1 MISPSLSWSLVGSSA
16 LDFLRADTRFF
27 VDGSESLIALRASI
41 VVLAPGP
48 GVRGLI
54 WTGGSDLG
62 MFETGSGMPSVRR

>member
-1 MISPSLSWSLVGSSA
+1 MISPSLFWSLVGSSV

-27 VDGSESLIALRASI
+27 VDGRESLISLRASI

-54 WTGGSDLG
+54 WTGDLG
-62 MFETGSGMPSVRR
+62 MFEIGSGMPSVRR